1 MEGLVM
7 IYATISQHAL
17 KGQKLL
23 AQGSALGNSC
33 CSSAPCKGKSFK
45 NIAAVWKLLP
55 LQGVITISILS
66 IPRVLPW
73 VRSFCPFRAYGAY
86 LRNLVNNLKAS
97 KMNTLALT
105 FAICLVPA
113 TAFLIWLFTPWGK
126 KWSKEL

>member
-1 MEGLVM
+1 MFPARPLPFP
-7 IYATISQHAL
+7 
-17 KGQKLL
+17 
-23 AQGSALGNSC
+23 SAGDR
-33 CSSAPCKGKSFK
+33 
-45 NIAAVWKLLP
+45 W
-55 LQGVITISILS
+55 
-66 IPRVLPW
+66 
-73 VRSFCPFRAYGAY
+73 FRAYGAY

>member
-1 MEGLVM
+1 M
-7 IYATISQHAL
+7 
-17 KGQKLL
+17 
-23 AQGSALGNSC
+23 
-33 CSSAPCKGKSFK
+33 
-45 NIAAVWKLLP
+45 
-55 LQGVITISILS
+55 
-66 IPRVLPW
+66 PW
-73 VRSFCPFRAYGAY
+73 ARGFCPLPFPSAGDRWFRAYGAY